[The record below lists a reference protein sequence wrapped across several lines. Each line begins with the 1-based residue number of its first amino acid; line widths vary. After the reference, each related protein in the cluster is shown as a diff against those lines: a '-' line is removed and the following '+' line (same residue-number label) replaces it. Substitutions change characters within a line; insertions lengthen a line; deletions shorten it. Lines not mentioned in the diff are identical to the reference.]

1 LEENMDGRGIGAVAL
16 RVWGLV
22 LLLGTITVIPGVILS
37 MTAAAYPEDQAAVI
51 RASQMSSLL
60 HLLAGVALGLC
71 LLLWADGLA
80 RLALP
85 DTTLIHLGV
94 SQAELL
100 AVGLALVGAVTLVH
114 GLSDAAGLGYVLR
127 SKPKW
132 GDLSNTQYLWEREA
146 EAMVRA
152 GVNVLAGCVLLL
164 GRNGLART
172 WAQLRSIARTGRGL
186 TRG

>member
-1 LEENMDGRGIGAVAL
+1 MDARGIGAVAL

-22 LLLGTITVIPGVILS
+22 LLLGTISVIPAVIMS
-37 MTAAAYPEDQAAVI
+37 MTAAAYPEDQAALI
-51 RASQMSSLL
+51 RAGQMSSLL
-60 HLLAGVALGLC
+60 SLLANVALGLC

-85 DTTLIHLGV
+85 ETATIQVGV

-100 AVGLALVGAVTLVH
+100 SVGLALVGAVTLVH
-114 GLSDAAGLGYVLR
+114 GLGDAAGLGYVLR
-127 SKPKW
+127 GKPKW
-132 GDLSNTQYLWEREA
+132 GDISNTQYLWERES

-152 GVNVLAGCVLLL
+152 GVNILAGCVLLL

-172 WAQLRSIARTGRGL
+172 WAQLRSIAQTGRGL